1 MTHLLVGS
9 AEWEVCPWK
18 KRKCAQIWAEEAS
31 DSFDF
36 LLVSAVSRKCD
47 SDRAAAPLTSES
59 ILMCEEADKWRQED
73 TAPTQWTRDARPWW
87 CSGWRTAAIEGF
99 PSDVL
104 IHLPSSQVLLH
115 RFTRHLRNLIGW
127 NWHSHEGEQNYSSSA
142 SSGWVKPS
150 RKKPKDHPVNSFSQ
164 IWPEDLHV
172 MIHLCVLQPLLGA
185 SVSAL
190 LASAVS
196 TIISGYQTEFYTSA
210 VHPCLQDS
218 SYTQKSFKHLTK
230 AQIYTNTL

>member
-104 IHLPSSQVLLH
+104 IHLPSVWLIPGPPAQVYETFKESDWLKLTLTWRRAELFFICIFWMSQTKQEETQRPSSKQLLSDMTWRSARDDTPVCSAAITGSERIRPVSLGCLHHYLWLSDWILHLRCSSLSSGQLLH
-115 RFTRHLRNLIGW
+115 T
-127 NWHSHEGEQNYSSSA
+127 
-142 SSGWVKPS
+142 K
-150 RKKPKDHPVNSFSQ
+150 
-164 IWPEDLHV
+164 
-172 MIHLCVLQPLLGA
+172 
-185 SVSAL
+185 
-190 LASAVS
+190 
-196 TIISGYQTEFYTSA
+196 II
-210 VHPCLQDS
+210 
-218 SYTQKSFKHLTK
+218 
-230 AQIYTNTL
+230 